1 MIIPDL
7 NLLIYAYN
15 EDAPGHAGAKR
26 WWEASLSAT
35 RPVGLPWVVLLG
47 FVRLMSNRRVVEV
60 PMPAAEAVQHCK
72 AWLAR
77 PNARIILPGP
87 GHLDVLA
94 DLLRAGSAGADL
106 ITDAHLAA
114 LAIEHQAE
122 LHSTDRDFARFPG
135 LHWSNPIAKTA

>member
-1 MIIPDL
+1 MIIPDV

-26 WWEASLSAT
+26 WWEASLSAA
-35 RPVGLPWVVLLG
+35 RPVALPWVVLLG
-47 FVRLMSNRRVVEV
+47 FVRLMSDRRVIDD

-72 AWLAR
+72 AWLVR

-87 GHLDVLA
+87 GHLDLLA
-94 DLLRAGSAGADL
+94 DLLRAASAGTDL
-106 ITDAHLAA
+106 VMDAHLAA

-122 LHSTDRDFARFPG
+122 LHANDSDFAPFPG
-135 LHWSNPIAKTA
+135 LRRRNPIA